1 MTEARRK
8 SPTRVRPGEKR
19 PESPKREDEF
29 SQVKIKKP
37 GRFPT
42 DDIVMK
48 PNETPKEEP
57 LRRPM
62 HIKTKKKG
70 SSKKIVSPGKGLVM
84 NCRNAKPKRVKV
96 ELDAENPEKEE
107 EESIN
112 QYVQEK
118 VKRRP
123 KEKKTIELYKHL
135 KKKIEGGKQKKKGEG
150 ETGEKPKK
158 GAADK
163 SKLHLQ
169 AEKED
174 ETKRARKAKLEE
186 AEDKKVHKSQKNI
199 KELKESKKPETQTS
213 SAKEEKKGKVR
224 KDGDEKI
231 SGKRSNP
238 DKSTGKRSATNKKV
252 A

>member
-1 MTEARRK
+1 MTETRKK

-29 SQVKIKKP
+29 NQVQIKKP
-37 GRFPT
+37 GRYPT

-48 PNETPKEEP
+48 PNERPKEEP
-57 LRRPM
+57 VKRPVY
-62 HIKTKKKG
+62 IKTKKRG
-70 SSKKIVSPGKGLVM
+70 SSKKIVSPGKGLVT
-84 NCRNAKPKRVKV
+84 NCRNTKPKKVKV
-96 ELDAENPEKEE
+96 ELDAEDPGKEE

-112 QYVQEK
+112 QYVHEK

-123 KEKKTIELYKHL
+123 KEKKNIELYKQF
-135 KKKIEGGKQKKKGEG
+135 KKKTEGGKHKKKGE
-150 ETGEKPKK
+150 TAEKPKK
-158 GAADK
+158 GLGDK
-163 SKLHLQ
+163 NKLQMQ

-174 ETKRARKAKLEE
+174 ETKKARMVKLEKM
-186 AEDKKVHKSQKNI
+186 EDKKISKPQKNI
-199 KELKESKKPETQTS
+199 RELKESKRPESQTS
-213 SAKEEKKGKVR
+213 STKEEKKDKVR
-224 KDGDEKI
+224 KDGEEKI